1 MSTDPITAPGAIHD
15 WPGIPRLARSIRARS
30 AVIRIA
36 WFAAGAAALGFAI
49 FEVTKHDLGPAPIA
63 LFLVLPD
70 LTFIAGAGQPHA
82 PRQLPARAVP
92 FYNAAH
98 HPLPPLV
105 LIAATSLALLP
116 LTWFVAGL
124 AWFAHVALDRSLG
137 YGPRTPEG
145 WQRG

>member
-1 MSTDPITAPGAIHD
+1 MLNDSITSQGAMRD
-15 WPGIPRLARSIRARS
+15 RPRVPRTGRSDRASSAAIRL
-30 AVIRIA
+30 A
-36 WFAAGAAALGFAI
+36 WFAAGAAALAFAI
-49 FEVTKHDLGPAPIA
+49 FEVAKYDLGPAPVV
-63 LFLVLPD
+63 LFLLLPD

-105 LIAATSLALLP
+105 LIAVASVALVPLP
-116 LTWFVAGL
+116 WFVAGL
-124 AWFAHVALDRSLG
+124 AWFAHVALDRAVG
-137 YGPRTPEG
+137 YGPRTPDG